1 MRKLLQEIHDRSVW
15 QVLGIYLAGSW
26 VVLQVVDQLV
36 QSAGLPDW
44 VPSLALVLLLIGLP
58 MVLATAIVQRGMPG
72 RDSDLE
78 AGAAVPA
85 APEPQVSEVSAP
97 PAAPTVSSASSAPTR
112 AEASSW
118 FRSNVFTW
126 RNAVAGGIAALA
138 LFGAAT
144 AVWMVLRGAGVGT
157 AGTLVAKGLIEDG
170 ERVVLADFSGDSALA
185 VAATAALRVQLAES
199 GVVSVAEPSVVS
211 NALKRMGAAGG
222 PLDLPRAREVAE
234 REGLKAIVGG
244 DVSGAGDSYIITAR
258 VVATAS
264 GDELVTVGETAKS
277 SGEFLE
283 AMDRLGRKLR
293 ERLGESLGSIRA
305 AAPLARA
312 TTSSTEALRK
322 YSRAEAAFDARDLDQ
337 TITLLDQAIA
347 LDSSFAMAWRKL
359 AVADPSRREEAA
371 TRAYEL
377 RDRLTERERYHTV
390 GIYHTYVTEDHD
402 QAINTFRALLE
413 EYPDDATA
421 LNNLGVNYG
430 NQGQLELEAEMF
442 GRAIEVDPY
451 SAHFYHNL
459 ISTLYEI
466 GEADSARVVLD
477 LFAERFPEHANV
489 AWNRFA
495 FAYVDGDVEAAEA
508 ELVPL
513 LESEVLSIRRDAT
526 GEVADLRVREGKLRE
541 GTQIWRQSVENLT
554 PLREAMRESW
564 LDLEVRRDTA
574 AAVERLERAV
584 DAAPDSLVDEFAG
597 GLSGFFY
604 SVGSVERGDAYYER
618 QQVVDSVQIA
628 NIPERFRVLQEGVHE
643 VGRSMALRDY
653 DAAISRFRDTE
664 AAWLRISSGQDPATW
679 ALGAIEAYE
688 AAGMADTV
696 IARYEAWLGRRQLSG
711 RAGADA
717 TQLARAY
724 ERLGQLYDQN
734 GDLDRAAGYYGRF
747 VELWADSDPEL
758 QPRVDAARA
767 RLEEI
772 VRERG

>member
-1 MRKLLQEIHDRSVW
+1 MKKLLQEIHDRSLW

-58 MVLATAIVQRGMPG
+58 MVLATAIAQRGISGANRAAESKAADPVV
-72 RDSDLE
+72 
-78 AGAAVPA
+78 AGARV
-85 APEPQVSEVSAP
+85 EP
-97 PAAPTVSSASSAPTR
+97 SSAGATRPSSSAPTR

-118 FRSNVFTW
+118 FRSKVFTW
-126 RNAVAGGIAALA
+126 RNAIAGGIAALA

-157 AGTLVAKGLIEDG
+157 AGTLVARGLIDDG

-211 NALKRMGAAGG
+211 NALERMGAASE
-222 PLDLPRAREVAE
+222 PLDLRRAREVAE

-258 VVATAS
+258 VMETAS

-277 SGEFLE
+277 TAEFLD

-322 YSRAEAAFDARDLDQ
+322 YSRAETAFDARDLDQ
-337 TITLLDQAIA
+337 TITLLDEAIA

-359 AVADPSRREEAA
+359 AVADPDRREEAA

-390 GIYHTYVTEDHD
+390 GIYHTYVTEDLD
-402 QAINTFRALLE
+402 QAINTFRALLD

-421 LNNLGVNYG
+421 LNNLGVNYA
-430 NQGQLELEAEMF
+430 NQGQLELAAEMYE
-442 GRAIEVDPY
+442 RALDVDPY
-451 SAHFYHNL
+451 SAHYYNNL
-459 ISTLYEI
+459 ISTLYRI
-466 GEADSARVVLD
+466 GQADSARNVLD
-477 LFAERFPEHANV
+477 RFAENFPDHPNV
-489 AWNRFA
+489 AWNRSY
-495 FAYVDGDVEAAEA
+495 FAYADGDVETAEA
-508 ELVPL
+508 DLVPL
-513 LESEVLSIRRDAT
+513 LGSEVLSIRRAAN
-526 GEVADLRVREGKLRE
+526 GEVSDLRVREGKLRE
-541 GTQIWRQSVENLT
+541 GEQIWRQSVEDLT
-554 PLREAMRESW
+554 PLREAMWRSW

-574 AAVERLERAV
+574 GAVERVERAV
-584 DAAPDSLVDEFAG
+584 EEAPDSLVDDFVGDLAN
-597 GLSGFFY
+597 FFY
-604 SVGSVERGDAYYER
+604 AVGSVERGDAYYER
-618 QQVVDSVQIA
+618 QQVVDSLQIA
-628 NIPERFRVLQEGVHE
+628 NTPERFRALQQGIHE

-653 DAAISRFRDTE
+653 DAAIDRFRDTE

-679 ALGAIEAYE
+679 AIGAIEAYE

-696 IARYEAWLGRRQLSG
+696 IARYEAWLGRRQLDG

-717 TQLARAY
+717 TQLAHAY
-724 ERLGQLYDQN
+724 ERLGQLYDAK
-734 GDLDRAAGYYGRF
+734 GDLERAAGYYGRF
-747 VELWADSDPEL
+747 VDLWADADPEL
-758 QPRVDAARA
+758 QPRVEAART